1 MIEPSLSAPCVR
13 QCCLDDQDIC
23 MGCGRSLGEI
33 LEWHSAD
40 AEARTEMLDRARDR
54 RAQRGQRL
62 TRASG
67 GSGAV

>member
-1 MIEPSLSAPCVR
+1 
-13 QCCLDDQDIC
+13 

-54 RAQRGQRL
+54 RAQRCQRL
-62 TRASG
+62 MGASG

>member
-1 MIEPSLSAPCVR
+1 
-13 QCCLDDQDIC
+13 
-23 MGCGRSLGEI
+23 MGCGRTLGEI